1 MEIMKTMTTLTATEK
16 LKKLIS
22 RRPSTAAQIVK
33 QCGFASKSSVTSV
46 IASLRANGYK
56 IVDAGPSK
64 DGFTRY
70 SLG

>member
-1 MEIMKTMTTLTATEK
+1 MTTLTKTQK
-16 LKKLIS
+16 MTNLIR

-46 IASLRANGYK
+46 IASLRANG
-56 IVDAGPSK
+56 VNVRDAGQNK
-64 DGFTRY
+64 EGFTRY

>member
-1 MEIMKTMTTLTATEK
+1 MATLTATQK
-16 LKKLIS
+16 LVNLIS

-46 IASLRANGYK
+46 IASLRANGTK
-56 IVDAGPSK
+56 ITNAGVNK
-64 DGFTRY
+64 EGFVRY

>member
-1 MEIMKTMTTLTATEK
+1 MAHLTATQK
-16 LKKLIS
+16 LVNLIS

-46 IASLRANGYK
+46 IASLRANGYD
-56 IVDAGPSK
+56 IVNAGENK
-64 DGFTRY
+64 EGFTRY